1 VTGAENAFVPVIQQV
16 ASSRAR
22 RARYQR
28 LSQTYRNDGPMP
40 QTPSSNKAPT
50 NFRYPLRWRVMDA
63 LNRGLDVFWPARM
76 TPYTGWAL
84 LMPALLLVGLLVL
97 GLFQMA
103 DSSLHTL
110 DRSTFLPSENYTLEN
125 YQTVFENATYGKII
139 WRSVLGAAL
148 TVLFTLLL
156 ALPYSY
162 IMVRT
167 SSSFVRK
174 TLLVIL
180 FLPFF
185 IGQVVRAYGLLII
198 LGTTGVANNA
208 LGLVGVEPIRLL
220 FNFPAVVFG
229 LVQYMLPFAV
239 LMLAPALTAIPR
251 ETETAAASL
260 GANWFQSFR
269 HVVIPM
275 AKPGLIGAGL
285 VVGTLA
291 LTDFAM
297 PAMLGGGSQDFI
309 ANAIYDQF
317 FRTADQGLG
326 AALALL
332 LVVLGSVF
340 VAIVISIFGAGTLG
354 MGGKK

>member
-1 VTGAENAFVPVIQQV
+1 MPEQAD
-16 ASSRAR
+16 R
-22 RARYQR
+22 R
-28 LSQTYRNDGPMP
+28 P
-40 QTPSSNKAPT
+40 
-50 NFRYPLRWRVMDA
+50 FRYPLRWRLMDA
-63 LNRGLDVFWPARM
+63 LEATLDVIWPRRFAR
-76 TPYTGWAL
+76 YSGWAL
-84 LMPALLLVGLLVL
+84 IAPALLLVGILVL
-97 GLFQMA
+97 GLIQIA
-103 DSSLHTL
+103 ESSLHVL
-110 DRSTFLPSENYTLEN
+110 DRATFLPSDDYTLAN
-125 YQTVFENATYGKII
+125 YRTMIDSPTYWRVLWRSLLGAGLTVF
-139 WRSVLGAAL
+139 
-148 TVLFTLLL
+148 FTLLL

-167 SSSFVRK
+167 ARAGIRK
-174 TLLVIL
+174 ALLVVL

-185 IGQVVRAYGLLII
+185 IGQVVRAYGILIV
-198 LGTTGVANNA
+198 LGTSGALNEA
-208 LGLVGVEPIRLL
+208 LGLIGAGPYRLL

-251 ETETAAASL
+251 ETETAASSL
-260 GANWFQSFR
+260 GANWIRSFR

-285 VVGTLA
+285 VVGTLS

-326 AALALL
+326 SALALL
-332 LVVLGSVF
+332 LVALGSVLAGF
-340 VAIVISIFGAGTLG
+340 VIAIFGAGTLG
-354 MGGKK
+354 MGGGRK

>member
-1 VTGAENAFVPVIQQV
+1 
-16 ASSRAR
+16 
-22 RARYQR
+22 
-28 LSQTYRNDGPMP
+28 MP
-40 QTPSSNKAPT
+40 KILPKDDADTA
-50 NFRYPLRWRVMDA
+50 FRYPLRWRVMDA
-63 LNRGLDVFWPARM
+63 LNGGLDRFWPARM
-76 TPYTGWAL
+76 SPYTGWAL
-84 LMPALLLVGLLVL
+84 IMPALLLVGLLVL
-97 GLFQMA
+97 GLAQMA
-103 DSSLHTL
+103 ESSLHTL
-110 DRSTFLPSENYTLEN
+110 DRATFLPSENYTFEN
-125 YQTVFENATYGKII
+125 YQTVYESATYARVM
-139 WRSVLGAAL
+139 WRSVLAAGL
-148 TVLFTLLL
+148 TVFFTLLL

-167 SSSFVRK
+167 TSARVRK

-198 LGTTGVANNA
+198 LGTSGVVNDA
-208 LGLVGVEPIRLL
+208 LGLVGIEPIRLL

-251 ETETAAASL
+251 ETEIAASSL
-260 GANWFQSFR
+260 GANWVRSFR

-317 FRTADQGLG
+317 FRTSDQGLG

-332 LVVLGSVF
+332 LVAFGSVF
-340 VAIVISIFGAGTLG
+340 VGVVIAIFGAGTLD
-354 MGGKK
+354 MGEKK

>member
-1 VTGAENAFVPVIQQV
+1 MSQEND
-16 ASSRAR
+16 
-22 RARYQR
+22 
-28 LSQTYRNDGPMP
+28 TK
-40 QTPSSNKAPT
+40 T
-50 NFRYPLRWRVMDA
+50 FRYPLRWRIMDA
-63 LNRGLDVFWPARM
+63 LEAALDVLWPRRLS
-76 TPYTGWAL
+76 PYSGWAL
-84 LMPALLLVGLLVL
+84 IMPALLLVGILVL
-97 GLFQMA
+97 GLFQIA
-103 DSSLHTL
+103 ESSLHVL
-110 DRSTFLPSENYTLEN
+110 DRSTFMPAEEYTLAN
-125 YQTVFENATYGKII
+125 YEMVADSATYWRVLWRSLLGAGLTVF
-139 WRSVLGAAL
+139 
-148 TVLFTLLL
+148 FTLLL

-167 SSSFVRK
+167 PSAAVRK
-174 TLLVIL
+174 ALLVAL

-185 IGQVVRAYGLLII
+185 IGQVVRAYGILIV
-198 LGTTGVANNA
+198 LGTSGAVNDV
-208 LGLVGVEPIRLL
+208 LGLFGVEPVRLL

-251 ETETAAASL
+251 ETETAASSL
-260 GANWFQSFR
+260 GANWVRTFW

-275 AKPGLIGAGL
+275 AKPGLVGAGL
-285 VVGTLA
+285 VVGTLS

-332 LVVLGSVF
+332 LVALGSILVG
-340 VAIVISIFGAGTLG
+340 IVIAVFGAGTLG